1 MLPKPDIRYEE
12 FPAPDALSAYV
23 ECFWALTG
31 SSDGL
36 LQEVLVTGGRAE
48 LIFSNT
54 PLLWYG
60 INRKSRPKAFT
71 GAFVVGQRSR
81 VNYVGLRGPL
91 DFFGIRFRYG
101 CMPLFLKRSAEWYS
115 NTITPLSA
123 MRLPPIGRDRT
134 PGAGAVPGACSPG
147 SVEDLRLAE
156 EWLRGCLLEPPEEWQ
171 ILQELIR
178 QLSAEPDVTIG
189 ALAEKYDWNYKRVE
203 RVFCKYTGFPPRT
216 FMKIL
221 RFRYAVERAAER
233 PETYTG
239 AAHQMGYYDQ
249 SHFIRDF
256 RRYTSD
262 KPSSFYR
269 NPPAIAA
276 FIYKLKK

>member
-1 MLPKPDIRYEE
+1 MLSNPDIRYEE
-12 FPAPDALSAYV
+12 FPVSGDLGAYI
-23 ECFWALTG
+23 ECFWALKG
-31 SSDGL
+31 SSDSL
-36 LQEVLVTGGRAE
+36 IQEVLVTGGRTE
-48 LIFSNT
+48 LIFSTT

-60 INRKSRPKAFT
+60 INRKSRPKAFA
-71 GAFVVGQRSR
+71 GAFVLGQRSR

-101 CMPLFLKRSAEWYS
+101 CMPLFLRRSAERYS
-115 NTITPLSA
+115 NTITLLSA
-123 MRLPPIGRDRT
+123 MRLPPIGRE
-134 PGAGAVPGACSPG
+134 PEVAAGTVSIG
-147 SVEDLRLAE
+147 LAE
-156 EWLRGCLLEPPEEWQ
+156 EWLRDCLSEPPEEWK

-178 QLSAEPDVTIG
+178 QLSTGAEVKIG

-221 RFRYAVERAAER
+221 RFRYAVEKAAGA

-256 RRYTSD
+256 HRYASE